1 MKCTAYK
8 RHMACLQGV
17 PAFLAPILML
27 LLASCHCCS
36 ASVLIPLSPETGRGS
51 HLLTLC
57 GLVNLSL
64 KDEGKTLQMAL
75 GTCDTCFCEP
85 PSDGLKT

>member
-1 MKCTAYK
+1 
-8 RHMACLQGV
+8 MACSQGV

-27 LLASCHCCS
+27 LLASCRCCS
-36 ASVLIPLSPETGRGS
+36 ASVSIPPSPEMGRGS

-57 GLVNLSL
+57 RHVNLSL

-75 GTCDTCFCEP
+75 GMCDTCFCEP
-85 PSDGLKT
+85 PSDGWKT